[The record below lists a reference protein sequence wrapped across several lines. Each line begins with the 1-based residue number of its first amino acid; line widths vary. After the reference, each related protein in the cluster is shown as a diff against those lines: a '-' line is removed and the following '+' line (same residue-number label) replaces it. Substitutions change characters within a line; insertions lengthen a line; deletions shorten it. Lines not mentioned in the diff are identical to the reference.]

1 MDEAVTVNG
10 EVEQESG
17 VVSHAAI
24 VEVDH
29 LSVFLGMIEPS
40 RTDGYVAL
48 CRCPLIAVGM
58 SVLQFGVLRVAGIN
72 LALAE
77 ESPVGFAGESLL
89 VAHPSASGS
98 AVAEDHC
105 LRLYAVQNL
114 EDARIVIVVLAVN
127 GA

>member
-1 MDEAVTVNG
+1 MRELALYDLVETYGVGRVDGMDEAVTVNG

-24 VEVDH
+24 VEVDQLVRRLH

-40 RTDGYVAL
+40 RTDGYVAF

-72 LALAE
+72 LALA
-77 ESPVGFAGESLL
+77 
-89 VAHPSASGS
+89 
-98 AVAEDHC
+98 
-105 LRLYAVQNL
+105 
-114 EDARIVIVVLAVN
+114 
-127 GA
+127 